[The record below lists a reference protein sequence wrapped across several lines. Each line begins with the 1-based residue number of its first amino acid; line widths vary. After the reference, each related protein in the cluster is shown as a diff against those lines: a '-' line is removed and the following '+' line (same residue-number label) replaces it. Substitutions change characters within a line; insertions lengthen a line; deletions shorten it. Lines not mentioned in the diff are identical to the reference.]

1 MATDHNACPVSDN
14 TLAASLASLEVGVA
28 YENRFGDMVVS
39 QVVNEIGVLAESAIT
54 CGRHVFVRT
63 NRMYVDGVNLQRG
76 LYVCT
81 GTCQYHTVDGNMAT
95 VYVLDEMG
103 QELADKR
110 LAAIHEEKMKEE
122 VKRRQIEEQQR
133 FEEEKRAIEKHARQM
148 EKERELQRLKEEN
161 DRKLAAIRAKTE
173 MELEKRRQEEA
184 RKAEEERK
192 KRFPI
197 EQKQRAEYAEIKLV
211 PISFRADSYFE
222 MQQDLKKYVYSV
234 CVTDKKWSE
243 LKKLQADKNWLGML
257 AAISEGEMPQYP
269 EEKVIDELID
279 RLRKETFHVE
289 ILFTHTIDF
298 SPGIEVTHWSNL
310 GSRGSP
316 YFELSKTVVRST
328 RGMVRFN
335 RSASWSSVDARLVA
349 EFCIEGGKDGIV
361 YCAQSA
367 QKEDPYEDDALF
379 YKLDKQARVAI
390 EKIENDQKLHFLG
403 WMVIHFWGKEIKK
416 DLDGCVR
423 VIEEAIFENMIESAT
438 LDEPVEYHSRK

>member
-1 MATDHNACPVSDN
+1 MNSVFRKRFVICRWQSVSRRIVSSIYFVLMFVCFSGCSDNGKKVEFNLMATDHNACPVSDN

-122 VKRRQIEEQQR
+122 
-133 FEEEKRAIEKHARQM
+133 
-148 EKERELQRLKEEN
+148 N

-269 EEKVIDELID
+269 EEKVIDEVID

-328 RGMVRFN
+328 RG
-335 RSASWSSVDARLVA
+335 W
-349 EFCIEGGKDGIV
+349 
-361 YCAQSA
+361 
-367 QKEDPYEDDALF
+367 
-379 YKLDKQARVAI
+379 
-390 EKIENDQKLHFLG
+390 
-403 WMVIHFWGKEIKK
+403 
-416 DLDGCVR
+416 
-423 VIEEAIFENMIESAT
+423 
-438 LDEPVEYHSRK
+438 